1 MRYFIAFCMLIS
13 ILTQSRLTA
22 QTAQDAVYL
31 TNQQFYQGIIIE
43 QKPGEHIRLLR
54 LPERDTLQFEMDD
67 IDRIV
72 KLLDSSAPL
81 AGAATES
88 TSALSALPERKFNR
102 NKYVAMLHASI
113 GGGKYALLGLGI
125 SVARSFEDRM
135 QAGIGVQFIGQTS
148 NNTFPNQQIIPVTAD
163 FRFKISESR
172 GGRLATM
179 AGLSAG
185 YNISVD
191 NKQFDSGFN
200 ADIRVTNG
208 VFLNPSL
215 AFRVNIL
222 RNMGLMMDFGYQFS
236 SGNIYFIETGEL
248 YDRRTWHNFAARGT
262 LFF

>member
-1 MRYFIAFCMLIS
+1 MRNLLFLS
-13 ILTQSRLTA
+13 ILFCALTQNPLAA
-22 QTAQDAVYL
+22 QIAQDAVYL
-31 TNQQFYQGIIIE
+31 NNQMSYQGIVIE
-43 QKPGEHIRLLR
+43 QKPGEYIRLLR

-72 KLLDSSAPL
+72 KLMAPAQL
-81 AGAATES
+81 TAVGEPDN
-88 TSALSALPERKFNR
+88 TSALPAKPERKFNQ
-102 NKYVAMLHASI
+102 NPYVAMLHSSI

-135 QAGIGVQFIGQTS
+135 QAGLGIQFIGQTS
-148 NNTFPNQQIIPVTAD
+148 DNTFPNQRILPVTAD
-163 FRFKISESR
+163 FRFKVSESP

-179 AGLSAG
+179 VALSAG
-185 YNISVD
+185 CNFSID

-200 ADIRVTNG
+200 ADIRISNG